1 MSRIKINDLSGD
13 INISRQDMKR
23 VFGGGQDVFAG
34 GMEITPKSS
43 GGKSI
48 CAFPDVCGTSSG
60 SGSTIPVPYP
70 NSSGDDGSSG
80 SSSGS
85 SSSGGDS

>member
-43 GGKSI
+43 GGTSI
-48 CAFPDVCGTSSG
+48 IRVIIEWWRFIKNLNKQAGLKRSFKK
-60 SGSTIPVPYP
+60 
-70 NSSGDDGSSG
+70 
-80 SSSGS
+80 
-85 SSSGGDS
+85 